1 MVYYYYCLLSKILV
15 LCVPC
20 SLFSHLSSQ
29 QFPRFPLFLISPP
42 PPPLHHLAIASHGF
56 QAEARTIDLLKKYPW
71 IHRKNIISGYLNHHC
86 HISQRRQPWDQEPQT
101 FQLDEHQ
108 PDFQDEQHDN
118 DQITKDRESSVDEV
132 GSRHPRVAEH
142 VHVRTEDP
150 ADLYY

>member
-1 MVYYYYCLLSKILV
+1 MVYCYYCLLSKILV
-15 LCVPC
+15 LCVHC
-20 SLFSHLSSQ
+20 SLFIHFSSQ
-29 QFPRFPLFLISPP
+29 QFPRFPLLLISPPP

-108 PDFQDEQHDN
+108 PDFQDEQHDD
-118 DQITKDRESSVDEV
+118 DQITKNSKMKSTIMIRL
-132 GSRHPRVAEH
+132 PRTAS
-142 VHVRTEDP
+142 P
-150 ADLYY
+150 P